1 MNTSNKQNVQQIV
14 FNRLSG
20 IGFEDFMN
28 LSKKCAAKP
37 YLFLVIN
44 NTLKSDNP
52 LRFKRNLSERMQE
65 IVMNINDKIKDEEL
79 LYGFNREA
87 SKIYV
92 LSSLKIDKYE
102 YLTGE
107 EILSNVQSQSMEQ
120 DKKALEKKAKTIK
133 DKEEKKTI
141 KNRLKKQML
150 DADQKLNCFPKI
162 FFKN

>member
-79 LYGFNREA
+79 
-87 SKIYV
+87 
-92 LSSLKIDKYE
+92 
-102 YLTGE
+102 
-107 EILSNVQSQSMEQ
+107 
-120 DKKALEKKAKTIK
+120 
-133 DKEEKKTI
+133 
-141 KNRLKKQML
+141 
-150 DADQKLNCFPKI
+150 
-162 FFKN
+162 

>member
-1 MNTSNKQNVQQIV
+1 
-14 FNRLSG
+14 
-20 IGFEDFMN
+20 MN

-37 YLFLVIN
+37 YLFLVIK
-44 NTLKSDNP
+44 NTLRSDNP

-79 LYGFNREA
+79 WYGFNREA

-120 DKKALEKKAKTIK
+120 DKFTFSL
-133 DKEEKKTI
+133 
-141 KNRLKKQML
+141 
-150 DADQKLNCFPKI
+150 
-162 FFKN
+162 